1 MGNKVI
7 AISGYPGSGKTTVC
21 NYIKNNSDF
30 ICFDFGAFFRTLT
43 YYFLYDKKYE
53 ISKIIYFIENDI
65 KNLELSYK
73 IEDNTLKIGVAG
85 KYYQDDILNTP
96 SMNIDT
102 VKIGSI
108 IKDRLNYKLIEII
121 DEIKKEHNILLNAR
135 RPVVVYPKLDKHI
148 FLKADFE
155 SRVDRKRKMN
165 KEDYDY
171 TKDKLL
177 KRDKIESSS
186 GFFNIYDFT
195 EVIDTT
201 NLTIENAIDIVK
213 DKVLDNKN
221 INITYLNNLTLV
233 LGSYKC
239 DKNCPYC
246 IAKANH
252 KFENLDNIDNLD
264 DIFKQLKENLV
275 SFNRFV
281 ISGNGEPSLYDY
293 SSLLRIKEVINKY
306 RSLFKKFRIH
316 SSGNIFF
323 NDDKFRLFNGELQFE
338 YEVLRVALES
348 ELDMSILGYKNDY
361 LTSSNFI
368 NCNDVKCDIALTDY
382 LNINNIKENVYTFLM
397 LNPSIKTLRFKKL
410 LPGDYS
416 NEKRDWVVKHTL
428 SDDDIKRIMYKL
440 EMDSNNNVYKSSGG
454 LIIYKKNGNYDKDL
468 VINNG
473 ILKDYNHNDYN
484 VKKLKREYFV

>member
-1 MGNKVI
+1 MQNKVI

-30 ICFDFGAFFRTLT
+30 IYFDFGAFFRTLT
-43 YYFLYDKKYE
+43 YYFLYDKKCE
-53 ISKIIYFIENDI
+53 TEKIVNFIENDI
-65 KNLELSYK
+65 KNLELCYK
-73 IEDNTLKIGVAG
+73 IEENTLKIGVDG

-96 SMNIDT
+96 IMNLDT
-102 VKIGSI
+102 VKIGSM

-121 DEIKKEHNILLNAR
+121 DEVKKDHNVLLNAR
-135 RPVVVYPKLDKHI
+135 RPVVVYPKLDRHI

-155 SRVDRKRKMN
+155 SRVDRKAKMN
-165 KEDYDY
+165 QESYNY

-186 GFFNIYDFT
+186 GFLNIYDFT

-201 NLTIENAIDIVK
+201 NLTIKNTIDIVK
-213 DKVLDNKN
+213 DKVLGNKN

-252 KFENLDNIDNLD
+252 KFENSDNIDDLD
-264 DIFKQLKENLV
+264 NTFKQLKDNLV

-293 SSLLRIKEVINKY
+293 SNLLKIKEVINKY
-306 RSLFKKFRIH
+306 RSLFKNFRIH

-323 NDDKFRLFNGELQFE
+323 DDDKFRLFNDELQFE
-338 YEVLRVALES
+338 YEILRVAFNS
-348 ELDMSILGYKNDY
+348 ELDMNILGYNNNY
-361 LTSSNFI
+361 LDTSNFI
-368 NCNDVKCDIALTDY
+368 SCNNVKCDIALTDY
-382 LNINNIKENVYTFLM
+382 LNINNIKQNVYNFLM
-397 LNPSIKTLRFKKL
+397 LNPSIKKLRFKKL
-410 LPGDYS
+410 LPGDYPT
-416 NEKRDWVVKHTL
+416 EKRDWVIRHTL
-428 SDDDIKRIMYKL
+428 SDNDIKKIIYQL
-440 EMDSNNNVYKSSGG
+440 ELDNNNGIYKSSDG
-454 LIIYKKNGNYDKDL
+454 LIIYKKSGNYSKDL

-484 VKKLKREYFV
+484 VKKLKREYSV